1 MKNRFID
8 NIRNGYLLFMKST
21 ELETD
26 DSFLVELNS
35 LGILTVKGSRDIYG
49 YEYLTDKLSVVTSC
63 LAKASGKRKVIFAEH
78 EVSVFVC
85 VAIHFCPAVKG
96 VSRTADSVFKVHY
109 RGSG

>member
-35 LGILTVKGSRDIYG
+35 LGILTVKGSRDILTFN
-49 YEYLTDKLSVVTSC
+49 EEEILIECKSCYLDIK
-63 LAKASGKRKVIFAEH
+63 GKNLYILK
-78 EVSVFVC
+78 
-85 VAIHFCPAVKG
+85 
-96 VSRTADSVFKVHY
+96 
-109 RGSG
+109 